1 MNRFFAPPK
10 FLVAALFATAAL
22 GAASVA
28 QAHPE
33 VSFSVDVQSGPVWS
47 QPARGYFLQPEPVYV
62 QPRPIYVQPAPVYVR
77 PPVFVSPRAVFEG
90 PRWGGDRAGSEWER
104 ERAWRHAEWRRH
116 QWREQFDRGD
126 RAHEGDHHMRHHEY
140 RD

>member
-1 MNRFFAPPK
+1 MNRFFASPK

-33 VSFSVDVQSGPVWS
+33 VSFSVDVQSGPAWS
-47 QPARGYFLQPEPVYV
+47 QPARGYFMQPEPVYL
-62 QPRPIYVQPAPVYVR
+62 QPRPIYLQPAPVYAR
-77 PPVFVSPRAVFEG
+77 PPVFVSPREVLAG
-90 PRWGGDRAGSEWER
+90 PRWGGGDARSEWER
-104 ERAWRHAEWRRH
+104 ERTWRHAEWRRH
-116 QWREQFDRGD
+116 QRREQFDGGD
-126 RAHEGDHHMRHHEY
+126 RAHERDHRMRHHEY